1 LRSPQP
7 GSENYQTFA
16 PGGCWQ
22 TQPDALATQPGA
34 KGDRAT
40 RRGRFAEGE
49 RTMSEVEL
57 PNLYEPAGDVAEEP
71 VELRHLVDQL
81 AAVVAAA

>member
-1 LRSPQP
+1 
-7 GSENYQTFA
+7 
-16 PGGCWQ
+16 
-22 TQPDALATQPGA
+22 
-34 KGDRAT
+34 
-40 RRGRFAEGE
+40 
-49 RTMSEVEL
+49 MSEVEL